1 MQFCTRKKKYFME
14 ELDKIIDAKEIRKR
28 ANSYDNS
35 IAGYCNWFNNLV
47 KNKRNNL
54 SKKEK
59 VNHTIDV
66 DLDYIIDELYE
77 RSPNRPGWQLKHRFV
92 TKLEQAGWKAFY
104 NYYQQTAFPIPYF
117 FWDSSFKKDSNINY
131 EIITANEMI
140 PYEYQ
145 PSKDALMKDENCN
158 KNRSFPYTYSSDHT
172 LLENFSLWFNNLTA
186 YKQSNQSSKEKLC
199 NYYEIKFTDIPSYF
213 LTSNGQLLLPIT
225 IYLEKFHWSV
235 TYDGLRPIIHF
246 NY

>member
-1 MQFCTRKKKYFME
+1 MQERENTVMKNFN
-14 ELDKIIDAKEIRKR
+14 KIIDATEIRKT
-28 ANSYDNS
+28 ATSYDNS

-47 KNKRNNL
+47 KIKRNNL
-54 SKKEK
+54 SKKERI
-59 VNHTIDV
+59 NHTIDV

-77 RSPNRPGWQLKHRFV
+77 QSPNGPGWQLKQRFV

-104 NYYQQTAFPIPYF
+104 DSYQQIAVPIPYF
-117 FWDSSFKKDSNINY
+117 LWDSSFKKDPNINY

-145 PSKDALMKDENCN
+145 PSKDELIKDESCN
-158 KNRSFPYTYSSDHT
+158 KNRSFSYTYSSDHSF
-172 LLENFSLWFNNLTA
+172 LENFSSWFNILTA

-199 NYYEIKFTDIPSYF
+199 NYYEIKFTDVPSYF
-213 LTSNGQLLLPIT
+213 VASDGQLLLPVT
-225 IYLEKFHWSV
+225 TYLEKFHWTI
-235 TYDGLRPIIHF
+235 TYDGLRSIIHF